1 MSVCPK
7 VRPLDSLSVCQ
18 KLPSQERPNWT
29 QLDYRH
35 LYAYDMS
42 GVDHLIREG
51 NGEERKI
58 ERQGIIVCRVGNFPA
73 TFNVFIIMIGL

>member
-1 MSVCPK
+1 
-7 VRPLDSLSVCQ
+7 
-18 KLPSQERPNWT
+18 
-29 QLDYRH
+29 
-35 LYAYDMS
+35 MS